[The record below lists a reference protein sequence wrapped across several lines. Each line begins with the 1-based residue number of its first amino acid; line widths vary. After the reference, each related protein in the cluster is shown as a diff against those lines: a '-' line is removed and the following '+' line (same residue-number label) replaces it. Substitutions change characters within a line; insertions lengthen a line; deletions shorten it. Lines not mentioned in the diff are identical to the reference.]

1 MVKRLAIM
9 AVLSATPILAQ
20 EPPKSPTVEEVSTQA
35 NSAIRALRAQRDE
48 ANDRIVDLQMRLEK
62 LGKELEA
69 AKAAKQEQK

>member
-9 AVLSATPILAQ
+9 VVLAATPTLAQ
-20 EPPKSPTVEEVSTQA
+20 EPAKPTVEEVSAQA

-62 LGKELEA
+62 LAKDLEA
-69 AKAAKQEQK
+69 AKVPKQEAKP

>member
-9 AVLSATPILAQ
+9 VVLATTPTLAQ
-20 EPPKSPTVEEVSTQA
+20 EPAKPTVEDVSAQA

-48 ANDRIVDLQMRLEK
+48 ANDRNVELRMALDK

>member
-1 MVKRLAIM
+1 MKPFLLSVMLAF
-9 AVLSATPILAQ
+9 ASAAALAQ
-20 EPPKSPTVEEVSTQA
+20 EPPKPTVEDVSAQA
-35 NSAIRALRAQRDE
+35 NAAIRALRAQRDE

>member
-9 AVLSATPILAQ
+9 VVLATTPTRAQ
-20 EPPKSPTVEEVSTQA
+20 EHAKPTVEEVSAQA